1 MTRALLLD
9 ATERLMISE
18 GYASVTTRRVAGLVE
33 LTPALVHY
41 YFPTTDDLLVATYRR
56 AAERHDGRI
65 LVALGSD
72 QPLHALWN
80 LYSDPG
86 RMALGVEFMALAN
99 HRKVIRAEIVQH
111 DKRDRERQ
119 AAALAG
125 ILADSGID
133 RSRCEPL
140 CAVMLLGGMSR
151 ALVMEEVL
159 GISCAHAQTRAFVER
174 LLGELEKTRKSGTRL
189 RHAKKAAARPNPRR
203 SK

>member
-1 MTRALLLD
+1 
-9 ATERLMISE
+9 MISE
-18 GYASVTTRRVAGLVE
+18 GYASVTTRRVAGIVG

-41 YFPTTDDLLVATYRR
+41 YFPTTDDLLVAAYRR

-72 QPLHALWN
+72 RPLHALWN
-80 LYSDPG
+80 LYSDPS

-111 DKRDRERQ
+111 DQRDRERQ
-119 AAALAG
+119 AGVLAG
-125 ILADSGID
+125 ILADSGVD
-133 RSRCEPL
+133 RSTCEPL

-174 LLGELEKTRKSGTRL
+174 LLAELEKTRKSRARL
-189 RHAKKAAARPNPRR
+189 GHAKKKAATRPRPRR